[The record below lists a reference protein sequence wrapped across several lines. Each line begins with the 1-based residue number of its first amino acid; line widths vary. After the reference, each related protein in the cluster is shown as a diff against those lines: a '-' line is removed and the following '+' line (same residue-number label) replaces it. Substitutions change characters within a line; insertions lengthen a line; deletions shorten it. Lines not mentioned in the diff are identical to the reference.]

1 MLFALEE
8 HGFFYQMSF
17 KSMRMDSKN
26 MDAWNENQKNV
37 TIY

>member
-1 MLFALEE
+1 MVSFIK
-8 HGFFYQMSF
+8 MSF

-26 MDAWNENQKNV
+26 MNAWNENQKNV